1 MKPASLLR
9 WYPRAWRERYGEEL
23 LALIQDNLDEG
34 RPAWR
39 LQLSMIWGGLS
50 ERGRQARHARPER
63 RARRHR
69 GRHGARGHRD
79 SARLPRQ
86 ATAKAAF
93 QRPGRSDKGSTILAA
108 GLICG
113 VGLGSLTSSP
123 SSAARAWQAV
133 ALDAVLA
140 AVALTGALVLADGL
154 AALPA
159 LVRFLRA
166 GGWPKIWRRV
176 GWAAGATAAAGGGL
190 VFVWGSD
197 WQTSRNVS
205 WATLA
210 GLLVAGLAMTGAIGL
225 WSATATATARH
236 LMLTPRVRA
245 AQLMLG
251 AVLPTAVRAMV
262 AAFALWWSAIHPS
275 SVTLLVLA
283 MVNLALAI
291 VLAPARIGR
300 NGIRIG
306 GISPR

>member
-50 ERGRQARHARPER
+50 ERGHQARHA
-63 RARRHR
+63 
-69 GRHGARGHRD
+69 
-79 SARLPRQ
+79 
-86 ATAKAAF
+86 AKAAF

-300 NGIRIG
+300 AVRLGRRLRSAASGAAIINPSAQRAHGRH
-306 GISPR
+306 RA